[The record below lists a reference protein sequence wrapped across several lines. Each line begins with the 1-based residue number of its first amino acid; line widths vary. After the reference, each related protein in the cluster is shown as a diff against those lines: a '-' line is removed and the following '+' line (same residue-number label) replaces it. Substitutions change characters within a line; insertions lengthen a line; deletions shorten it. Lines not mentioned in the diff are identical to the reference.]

1 MTPKEIIQTHA
12 TRQGIKPD
20 LLASQ
25 VKEFLSKPNTR
36 MVQQGDCLFLI
47 QSKDNVGYF
56 HIFNGGNAGNYI
68 RSLRMFV
75 TFMQKLGYHQI
86 AMRVQDKQQS
96 QKIATSAGVK
106 SANYQEIGGRIDPYL
121 MIMEI

>member
-1 MTPKEIIQTHA
+1 MTSAEIIQAHA
-12 TRQGIKPD
+12 IKQGIDPA

-25 VKEFLSKPNTR
+25 VKKFLSEPKTK

-47 QSKDNVGYF
+47 QSKDNIGYF

-96 QKIATSAGVK
+96 QKIAASAGVK